1 MNNKPLPNEEIV
13 AWILEQPAWALSED
27 GTSIS
32 RQFKFRNF
40 IEAFAFMTQ
49 CALFAEKID
58 HHPEWLNVYSKVS
71 VTLTTHSAKG
81 VTRLDFN
88 LAAFMDQAFERIT
101 ATADEV

>member
-1 MNNKPLPNEEIV
+1 MKNQRLHSEPIT
-13 AWILEQPAWALSED
+13 AWLAERPAWSLNAD
-27 GTSIS
+27 GTAIM

-40 IEAFAFMTQ
+40 MEAFAFMTE

-81 VTRLDFN
+81 VTRLDFD
-88 LAAFMDQAFERIT
+88 LATFMDQAWVRH
-101 ATADEV
+101 DR